1 MTANLKEHFFLN
13 RSFSLLLAV
22 LLALIVFNWAVPT
35 HFDADTVLQSVMS
48 MQKVTLFYWGQD
60 RYANFLPFLY
70 SWIPS
75 PRANLLAIYF
85 TSGLTFFL
93 LLELISDLLAK
104 LSGKKIAA
112 FRLIC
117 FLVLSLVSLFVLNKK
132 GIYTFAYAAQPYSMS
147 FLMMGWSWLLI
158 CHNRID
164 GLKMIV
170 VFLLMLVAVGINPSI
185 MLITWATLVICLF
198 YIRNWKVFILPI
210 LATGLFFFWQYL
222 SSGVNAPHEDYSKF
236 SQTAVLLN
244 NLKATLNNFSQETE
258 RLPVTFALLGLSIAI
273 LIVLIKKS
281 VIPKRVQLL
290 MALLT
295 LFALF
300 WWCLFSMSDWAT
312 RNNFHFRYFFPSI
325 LILLVL
331 ISMSISYAV
340 LSMPMQL
347 HMPLAVVLLVL
358 LGVLAVKP
366 VMPMKYWHSSGGFD
380 GVGKYMDSKQA
391 RILAGGY
398 WQVWPALFRIQSITS
413 HKHPDGSPRLYGA
426 AFRGSVNK
434 AEMDSLI
441 IREMKQGK
449 VSTAVCIGAEPAQCV
464 NELVT
469 NTSFKWTYV
478 EQGHC
483 GITKCHLLQV
493 QH

>member
-1 MTANLKEHFFLN
+1 MPINPDEHFFLK
-13 RSFSLLLAV
+13 RGFTLLLAV
-22 LLALIVFNWAVPT
+22 LLALIVFNRAVPT

-48 MQKVTLFYWGQD
+48 IQKVTLFYWGQD

-75 PRANLLAIYF
+75 LRANLLAIYF
-85 TSGLTFFL
+85 TSGITFFL

-104 LSGKKIAA
+104 LSGRKVAT
-112 FRLIC
+112 FRLVY
-117 FLVLSLVSLFVLNKK
+117 FLVLSLVSLVVLNKK

-147 FLMMGWSWLLI
+147 FLLMGWSWLLI
-158 CHNRID
+158 CNNRIE
-164 GLKMIV
+164 GLKTIV

-185 MLITWATLVICLF
+185 MLITWACFVIYLF
-198 YIRNWKVFILPI
+198 YRQNLKTLILPI

-222 SSGVNAPHEDYSKF
+222 SSGINAPHEDYSKF
-236 SQTAVLLN
+236 SQTAVFFE
-244 NLKATLNNFSQETE
+244 NLRSTLNNFSQETE
-258 RLPVTFALLGLSIAI
+258 RLPLTFALLVVSIVLFI
-273 LIVLIKKS
+273 ILIKKH
-281 VIPKRVQLL
+281 VIPKQVQLL
-290 MALLT
+290 IALLT

-300 WWCLFSMSDWAT
+300 WWCLFSLSDWVT
-312 RNNFHFRYFFPSI
+312 KNNFHFRYFFPSI

-331 ISMSISYAV
+331 ISMSISYA
-340 LSMPMQL
+340 LLTTPMQL
-347 HMPLAVVLLVL
+347 HLPLALVLLVL
-358 LGVLAVKP
+358 FGFLAVRP
-366 VMPMKYWHSSGGFD
+366 IMPMKYWHSSGGFD
-380 GVGKYMDSKQA
+380 GVGQYMDLKQA

-441 IREMKQGK
+441 IREMRQGK
-449 VSTAVCIGAEPAQCV
+449 ISTAVCIGAEPDQCV
-464 NELVT
+464 NELVA

-478 EQGHC
+478 EQGNC
-483 GITKCHLLQV
+483 GITKCHLLHV

>member
-1 MTANLKEHFFLN
+1 MTANLKKHFFLK
-13 RSFSLLLAV
+13 RGFSLLLAF
-22 LLALIVFNWAVPT
+22 LFTLIVFNWAVPT

-104 LSGKKIAA
+104 LSARKIAS
-112 FRLIC
+112 FRLVY
-117 FLVLSLVSLFVLNKK
+117 FLVLSLVSLLVLNKK

-147 FLMMGWSWLLI
+147 FLLMGWSWLLI

-164 GLKMIV
+164 GLKTIV
-170 VFLLMLVAVGINPSI
+170 VFLLMFVAVGINPSI
-185 MLITWATLVICLF
+185 MLITWATFVIYLF
-198 YIRNWKVFILPI
+198 YRRNWRVFILPI

-236 SQTAVLLN
+236 SHTAVLFD

-258 RLPVTFALLGLSIAI
+258 RLSLTFFLLGVSIA
-273 LIVLIKKS
+273 LFLVLIRKH

-290 MALLT
+290 IVLLT

-340 LSMPMQL
+340 LSMPTQL
-347 HMPLAVVLLVL
+347 HMPLAVIFLVL
-358 LGVLAVKP
+358 LGVMTVRP
-366 VMPMKYWHSSGGFD
+366 IMPMKYWHSSGGFD
-380 GVGKYMDSKQA
+380 GVGRYMDLKQA

-413 HKHPDGSPRLYGA
+413 HKHTDGSPRLYGA

-434 AEMDSLI
+434 SEMDSLI

-449 VSTAVCIGAEPAQCV
+449 VSTAVCIGAEPEQCV

>member
-1 MTANLKEHFFLN
+1 MPTNLNEHFFLK
-13 RSFSLLLAV
+13 RGFSLLLAV
-22 LLALIVFNWAVPT
+22 ILALIVFNWAVPT

-70 SWIPS
+70 SWVPS

-85 TSGLTFFL
+85 TSGIAFFL

-104 LSGKKIAA
+104 LSGKKIAT
-112 FRLIC
+112 FRLFC
-117 FLVLSLVSLFVLNKK
+117 FLVLSLMSLLVLNKK
-132 GIYTFAYAAQPYSMS
+132 GIYIFAYAAQPYSMS
-147 FLMMGWSWLLI
+147 FLLMGWSWLLV

-164 GLKMIV
+164 SLKMIV

-236 SQTAVLLN
+236 SQTAVLFN
-244 NLKATLNNFSQETE
+244 SLKATLNNFSQETE
-258 RLPVTFALLGLSIAI
+258 RLPAMFALLGLSIVFFIVFIKKHIIPKQAQL
-273 LIVLIKKS
+273 LIV
-281 VIPKRVQLL
+281 
-290 MALLT
+290 LLT

-325 LILLVL
+325 LIALVL
-331 ISMSISYAV
+331 ISMSISYAL

-347 HMPLAVVLLVL
+347 HTPCAVVLLVL
-358 LGVLAVKP
+358 LCAMAVRP
-366 VMPMKYWHSSGGFD
+366 IMPMKYWHSSGGFD
-380 GVGKYMDSKQA
+380 GVGKYMDLKQA

-398 WQVWPALFRIQSITS
+398 WQVWPALFRIQSITQ
-413 HKHPDGSPRLYGA
+413 HKHTDGYPRLYGA
-426 AFRGSVNK
+426 AGRGSVNR

-441 IREMKQGK
+441 IREQKQGK
-449 VSTAVCIGAEPAQCV
+449 VSMAVCIGAEPEQCV
-464 NELVT
+464 NELVA

-478 EQGHC
+478 KQGHC

>member
-1 MTANLKEHFFLN
+1 MPTNSDEHFFLK
-13 RSFSLLLAV
+13 RGFTLLLAV

-70 SWIPS
+70 SWVPS
-75 PRANLLAIYF
+75 PKANLLAIYC
-85 TSGLTFFL
+85 TSGIVFFL

-104 LSGKKIAA
+104 LSGRKIAT
-112 FRLIC
+112 FRLVF
-117 FLVLSLVSLFVLNKK
+117 FLVLSLVSLLVLNKK

-147 FLMMGWSWLLI
+147 FLLMGWSWLLI
-158 CHNRID
+158 CNNRID
-164 GLKMIV
+164 GLKAIV

-185 MLITWATLVICLF
+185 MLVAWACFVVYFF
-198 YIRNWKVFILPI
+198 YRQNLKSLSLPI

-236 SQTAVLLN
+236 SQTAVFFE
-244 NLKATLNNFSQETE
+244 NLRSTLNNFSQETE
-258 RLPVTFALLGLSIAI
+258 RLPLTFALLGVSIVL
-273 LIVLIKKS
+273 LIILIKKH
-281 VIPKRVQLL
+281 VIPKQVQLL
-290 MALLT
+290 IVLLT

-331 ISMSISYAV
+331 ISMSISYA
-340 LSMPMQL
+340 LLTMPMQL
-347 HMPLAVVLLVL
+347 HLPLALVLLVL
-358 LGVLAVKP
+358 LGVLAVRP
-366 VMPMKYWHSSGGFD
+366 IMPMKYWHSSGGFD
-380 GVGKYMDSKQA
+380 GVGQYMDLKQA

-441 IREMKQGK
+441 IREMRQGK
-449 VSTAVCIGAEPAQCV
+449 ISTAVCIGAEPDQCV
-464 NELVT
+464 NELVA

-478 EQGHC
+478 EQGNC
-483 GITKCHLLQV
+483 GITKCHLLHV

>member
-1 MTANLKEHFFLN
+1 M
-13 RSFSLLLAV
+13 
-22 LLALIVFNWAVPT
+22 
-35 HFDADTVLQSVMS
+35 
-48 MQKVTLFYWGQD
+48 
-60 RYANFLPFLY
+60 
-70 SWIPS
+70 
-75 PRANLLAIYF
+75 
-85 TSGLTFFL
+85 
-93 LLELISDLLAK
+93 
-104 LSGKKIAA
+104 
-112 FRLIC
+112 
-117 FLVLSLVSLFVLNKK
+117 
-132 GIYTFAYAAQPYSMS
+132 
-147 FLMMGWSWLLI
+147 
-158 CHNRID
+158 
-164 GLKMIV
+164 
-170 VFLLMLVAVGINPSI
+170 
-185 MLITWATLVICLF
+185 
-198 YIRNWKVFILPI
+198 
-210 LATGLFFFWQYL
+210 
-222 SSGVNAPHEDYSKF
+222 NAPHEDYSKF
-236 SQTAVLLN
+236 SQTALLFN
-244 NLKATLNNFSQETE
+244 SLKATLNNFSQETE
-258 RLPVTFALLGLSIAI
+258 RLPVMFALLGLSIVLFALLI
-273 LIVLIKKS
+273 KKHIIPKQVQLLIVL
-281 VIPKRVQLL
+281 
-290 MALLT
+290 LT
-295 LFALF
+295 MFALF

-325 LILLVL
+325 LIALVL
-331 ISMSISYAV
+331 ISMSISYAL

-358 LGVLAVKP
+358 LGVLAARP

-380 GVGKYMDSKQA
+380 GVGQYMDLKQA

-449 VSTAVCIGAEPAQCV
+449 VSTAVCIGAEPDQCV
-464 NELVT
+464 NELVA

>member
-1 MTANLKEHFFLN
+1 MPTNSDEHFFLK
-13 RSFSLLLAV
+13 RGFTLLLAV

-70 SWIPS
+70 SWVPS
-75 PRANLLAIYF
+75 PKANLLAIYC
-85 TSGLTFFL
+85 TSGIVFFL

-104 LSGKKIAA
+104 LSGRKIAT
-112 FRLIC
+112 FRLVF
-117 FLVLSLVSLFVLNKK
+117 FLVLSLVSLLVLNKK

-147 FLMMGWSWLLI
+147 FLLMGWSWLLI
-158 CHNRID
+158 CNNRID
-164 GLKMIV
+164 GLKAIV

-185 MLITWATLVICLF
+185 MLVAWACFVVYFF
-198 YIRNWKVFILPI
+198 YRQNLKSLSLPI

-236 SQTAVLLN
+236 SQTAVFFE
-244 NLKATLNNFSQETE
+244 NLRSTLNNFSQETE
-258 RLPVTFALLGLSIAI
+258 RLPLTFALLGVSIVL
-273 LIVLIKKS
+273 LIILIKKH
-281 VIPKRVQLL
+281 VIPKQVQLL
-290 MALLT
+290 IVLLT

-300 WWCLFSMSDWAT
+300 WWCLFSMSDWVT

-331 ISMSISYAV
+331 ISMSISYA
-340 LSMPMQL
+340 LLTMPMQL
-347 HMPLAVVLLVL
+347 HLPLALVLLVL
-358 LGVLAVKP
+358 LGVLAVRP
-366 VMPMKYWHSSGGFD
+366 IMPMKYWHSSGGFD
-380 GVGKYMDSKQA
+380 GVGQYMDLKQA

-441 IREMKQGK
+441 IREMRQGK
-449 VSTAVCIGAEPAQCV
+449 ISTAVCIGAEPDQCV
-464 NELVT
+464 NELVA

-478 EQGHC
+478 EQGNC
-483 GITKCHLLQV
+483 GITKCHLLHV

>member
-1 MTANLKEHFFLN
+1 MTANFKEHFFLK
-13 RSFSLLLAV
+13 RGFSLFLAA

-35 HFDADTVLQSVMS
+35 NFDADTVLQSVMS

-70 SWIPS
+70 AWIPS
-75 PRANLLAIYF
+75 PKINLLAIYF
-85 TSGLTFFL
+85 TSGLSFFL

-104 LSGKKIAA
+104 LSGKKIAT

-117 FLVLSLVSLFVLNKK
+117 FLVLSLVSLLVLNKK
-132 GIYTFAYAAQPYSMS
+132 GIYIFAYAAQPYSMS
-147 FLMMGWSWLLI
+147 FLFMGWSWLLVS
-158 CHNRID
+158 HNKID
-164 GLKMIV
+164 GLKTIV
-170 VFLLMLVAVGINPSI
+170 VFLLMLVGVGINPSI
-185 MLITWATLVICLF
+185 MLITWATFIIYLF
-198 YIRNWKVFILPI
+198 YRQNLKVLILPI

-236 SQTAVLLN
+236 SQTAVLYSS
-244 NLKATLNNFSQETE
+244 LKAAVNNFSQETA
-258 RLPVTFALLGLSIAI
+258 RLPVTFALLGLSIALFI
-273 LIVLIKKS
+273 LLTKKH
-281 VIPKRVQLL
+281 VIPRRVQLL

-300 WWCLFSMSDWAT
+300 WWCFFSMSDWVT
-312 RNNFHFRYFFPSI
+312 RNNFHFRYYFPSI

-331 ISMSISYAV
+331 ISMSISFAL

-347 HMPLAVVLLVL
+347 HMPFALALLVL
-358 LGVLAVKP
+358 LGVIAVKQI
-366 VMPMKYWHSSGGFD
+366 MPMKYWNSSGVFD
-380 GVGKYMDSKQA
+380 EVGQYMESKQA

-398 WQVWPALFRIQSITS
+398 WQVWPALFRIQSITD
-413 HKHPDGSPRLYGA
+413 HKHTDGYPRLYGA

-441 IREMKQGK
+441 IREMRQGK
-449 VSTAVCIGAEPAQCV
+449 VSTAVCIGAEPDQCV
-464 NELVT
+464 NELVA
-469 NTSFKWTYV
+469 NTSFKWTNV
-478 EQGHC
+478 EHGSC
-483 GITKCHLLQV
+483 GITRCFLLQV